1 MKCGTLS
8 KNLPNQTPEQKN
20 GVTAD
25 QNSNP
30 EEPIPE
36 DS

>member
-8 KNLPNQTPEQKN
+8 PYLPKQTPEQKN

-30 EEPIPE
+30 EEPISE